1 MLTFFEGISLLL
13 VSAYRSNFQY
23 HVLSLVNVVFERPLN
38 YRYIFSVAL
47 VEGGY
52 ACSHFTAEKSNYG
65 RLIAVSEENAKRSKE
80 KRWVI

>member
-1 MLTFFEGISLLL
+1 MLTFFEGILLLL
-13 VSAYRSNFQY
+13 VSAYLYVRP
-23 HVLSLVNVVFERPLN
+23 VNVVFERPLN
-38 YRYIFSVAL
+38 CCYIFSVAL

-52 ACSHFTAEKSNYG
+52 ASSHFTAEKSNYG